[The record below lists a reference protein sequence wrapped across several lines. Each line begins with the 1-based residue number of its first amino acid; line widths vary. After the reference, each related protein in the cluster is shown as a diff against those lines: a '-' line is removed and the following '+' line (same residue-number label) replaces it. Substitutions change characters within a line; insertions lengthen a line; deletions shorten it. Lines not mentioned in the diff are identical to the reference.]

1 MMLLFLHQILES
13 VSSQDKSDDS
23 KVSSSYLSSE
33 SEDLCEGLSIEEEWG
48 RGSESSK
55 TLSFI
60 GLIEECVK
68 AKAKWQNKVKG
79 VINYS
84 NQWTSADFR
93 SDREHKNF
101 WT

>member
-1 MMLLFLHQILES
+1 MLLFLHQILKS
-13 VSSQDKSDDS
+13 VSSQDKSGDS
-23 KVSSSYLSSE
+23 KVSSSCLSSE
-33 SEDLCEGLSIEEEWG
+33 SEDLSIEEEWG
-48 RGSESSK
+48 RGPESSK
-55 TLSFI
+55 TFSFI

-68 AKAKWQNKVKG
+68 AKAKWKTKVKG
-79 VINYS
+79 VINYC